1 MRYITSFE
9 RDAMQ
14 EEALSMVTRLLN
26 RRDGNVDEA
35 TKERMRSLSVEE
47 LEALGE
53 ELLDST
59 SSSSR
64 QQAVLSVVTRQL
76 NRRLG
81 NIDEAILERVRSKS
95 IEELEALTDALL
107 DFASVTDLT
116 NWLSRE

>member
-1 MRYITSFE
+1 
-9 RDAMQ
+9 
-14 EEALSMVTRLLN
+14 MV
-26 RRDGNVDEA
+26 
-35 TKERMRSLSVEE
+35 
-47 LEALGE
+47 E

-76 NRRLG
+76 NRRNG

-116 NWLSRE
+116 NWLSQE